1 MNLREQQLPP
11 GLRDLANAKGLSEAH
26 VDKLARAWDTIR
38 GRRPRTLEE
47 WLPLYEAIKKY
58 LVEDE
63 L

>member
-11 GLRDLANAKGLSEAH
+11 GLRDLAEAKELSEGQ

-38 GRRPRTLEE
+38 GRRPKTLEE
-47 WLPLYEAIKKY
+47 WLPLYEAVKEY
-58 LVEDE
+58 FAEDE